1 MKTFH
6 DIASLATL
14 PGPVHLAIGFF
25 DGVHLGHQEVIR
37 RARDAA
43 EADGGTAV
51 IATFD
56 PHPMKV
62 LRPQSAPR
70 LLTSTLHK
78 TLILSHLGVTHL
90 LVIPFDSDLAALTPD
105 QFIGCLASAAN
116 PLGSVTVGYNWTFG
130 KGRSGNLQTLS
141 ALGRTMGFQVHGV
154 TPVVVGEEPVSSTRV
169 RLAVERGDF
178 HAASRLLGRDYSV
191 HGTIVKGRQLARKLG
206 FPTANLSLEAEQLP
220 PIGVY
225 AVRATV
231 ADQAFKGVANLG
243 LRPTV
248 EMDGSAKRQLE
259 VHLFDHSGDLYGEGI
274 EVRFIQRLR
283 DEIKMDS
290 LEALKT
296 QIALDAAQAR
306 QVLEAGSGVGYGGMA
321 SLGGLGA

>member
-1 MKTFH
+1 MKTLH
-6 DIASLATL
+6 NIADLTAL

-25 DGVHLGHQEVIR
+25 DGVHTGHQEVIR
-37 RARDAA
+37 RAQAAA

-62 LRPQSAPR
+62 LRPATAPR

-78 TLILSHLGVTHL
+78 TLILTQLGVTHL
-90 LVIPFDSDLAALTPD
+90 LIIPFDSALAALTPD
-105 QFIGCLASAAN
+105 EFISSLAAASR
-116 PLGSVTVGYNWTFG
+116 PLGSITVGYNWGFG
-130 KGRSGNLQTLS
+130 KGRSGNLETLT
-141 ALGRTMGFQVHGV
+141 ALGKTQGFQVHGIP
-154 TPVVVGEEPVSSTRV
+154 PVIVAEEPVSSTRV
-169 RLAVERGDF
+169 RIAVERGDF
-178 HAASRLLGRDYSV
+178 PAAARLLGRDYSI
-191 HGTIVKGRQLARKLG
+191 HGTIVQGRQLARKLG
-206 FPTANLSLEAEQLP
+206 FPTANLALEAEQLP

-231 ADQAFKGVANLG
+231 AGKSLKGVANLG

-248 EMDGSAKRQLE
+248 ETDGTAKRQLE
-259 VHLFDHSGDLYGEGI
+259 VHLFDHTGDLYGQGI

-283 DEIKMDS
+283 DEMKMNS
-290 LEALKT
+290 LEDLKA

-306 QVLEAGSGVGYGGMA
+306 SVLA
-321 SLGGLGA
+321 

>member
-1 MKTFH
+1 MKTLH
-6 DIASLATL
+6 SIADLTAL

-25 DGVHLGHQEVIR
+25 DGVHTGHQEVIR
-37 RARDAA
+37 RAQAAA

-62 LRPQSAPR
+62 LRPDTAPR

-78 TLILSHLGVTHL
+78 SMILGQLGVTHL
-90 LVIPFDSDLAALTPD
+90 LIIPFDSALAALSPD
-105 QFIGCLASAAN
+105 QFIGSLASAAR
-116 PLGSVTVGYNWTFG
+116 PLGSITVGYNWAFG
-130 KGRSGNLQTLS
+130 KGRSGNLETLA
-141 ALGRTMGFQVHGV
+141 ALGKTLRFQVHGV
-154 TPVVVGEEPVSSTRV
+154 APVIVAEEPVSSTRV

-178 HAASRLLGRDYSV
+178 PAAARLLGRDYSV
-191 HGTIVKGRQLARKLG
+191 HGTIVQGRQLARKLG
-206 FPTANLSLEAEQLP
+206 FPTANLALEAEQLP

-231 ADQAFKGVANLG
+231 AGKSLKGVANLG

-248 EMDGSAKRQLE
+248 EEDGSAKRQLE
-259 VHLFDHSGDLYGEGI
+259 VHLFDHTGDLYGQGI

-283 DEIKMDS
+283 DEMKMDA
-290 LEALKT
+290 LDALKA
-296 QIALDAAQAR
+296 QIALDAVQAR
-306 QVLEAGSGVGYGGMA
+306 SALA
-321 SLGGLGA
+321 